1 MIVVVQYVCDIVLF
15 QLNGGHRDQPGL
27 PHSLATRRN
36 SDLMTSTIAER
47 DGRWHVVIE
56 GTDSQPVHKSFGSYG
71 RAKAWQT
78 RHQAARLRY
87 APEASAPNPFV
98 DTLGDLLNRYNR
110 EVSSQKRG
118 AKAEA

>member
-1 MIVVVQYVCDIVLF
+1 MRISDWSSDVC
-15 QLNGGHRDQPGL
+15 
-27 PHSLATRRN
+27 S
-36 SDLMTSTIAER
+36 SDLRHSGIDMTSTIAER

-78 RHQAARLRY
+78 RHPAARLRY

-98 DTLGDLLNRYNR
+98 DPLGDLLTRYHR
-110 EVSSQKRG
+110 EVSSPIGRPTCRERVCQYV
-118 AKAEA
+118 